1 MIPAVMVWRRDDC
14 DILLLLFS
22 PRLDSSFKGHIVE
35 LLYCDIA
42 RNKMCNS
49 KSRYPSDRKGKT
61 FGMIMMAIAAVTES
75 VRHCISS
82 RFPHE
87 TSHTSTASERRMP
100 PSLRSMSPIV
110 EGMMMGWGDG
120 RWRCARPPNR
130 PKPPPTRSRMG
141 RAGGPERR
149 ARLSSRPSEE
159 RFGKK
164 SRGAE
169 SALGAWPK
177 PGSLGSQHGEDGTTK
192 GRMKMDRRRTSCM
205 GWDGPGGE

>member
-87 TSHTSTASERRMP
+87 TSHTSTASRERTPNAPLFAKYVTHSRGDDD
-100 PSLRSMSPIV
+100 
-110 EGMMMGWGDG
+110 GMG
-120 RWRCARPPNR
+120 RCALAMRPP
-130 PKPPPTRSRMG
+130 PQSSQAPPPRAKPDGESG
-141 RAGGPERR
+141 RARAEGPPLVAPVGG
-149 ARLSSRPSEE
+149 AI
-159 RFGKK
+159 
-164 SRGAE
+164 
-169 SALGAWPK
+169 W
-177 PGSLGSQHGEDGTTK
+177 
-192 GRMKMDRRRTSCM
+192 
-205 GWDGPGGE
+205 